1 MTPIMRI
8 LCFLLLVGFSGQLW
22 AQSLRLATFNC
33 EFLLPNKVHIKYGL
47 PFDNKKLPQEWRDE
61 RFRQKKFA
69 ASVDVVA
76 THLVRLQADVL
87 GLTEVGDQ
95 AAVQALVEA
104 LKKKG
109 VDYPHWKVCQSGDTG
124 TGQHVAI
131 LSKFPLK
138 DIVPNFPNRGLY
150 FAESDYEQTYST
162 DITKGMKA
170 TVTAHGIDLN
180 VFVFHFKSERGGE
193 DSDQQRLM
201 QAEIAR
207 RVSLPY
213 IQQGKHVVIMGD
225 LNSEPR
231 HEVLLTVRGFR
242 DIGAELLQTGDLYY
256 FDDPKVRWTYNYRG
270 QMEQLDH
277 ILLSMSLTDL
287 CGENDYRQKKWGIQT
302 TIIPTNN
309 EAISDHNAVIVQLNL
324 KQ

>member
-1 MTPIMRI
+1 MMRI
-8 LCFLLLVGFSGQLW
+8 LFFLLFVSCNIQLW
-22 AQSLRLATFNC
+22 AQSIRLATFNC
-33 EFLLPNKVHIKYGL
+33 EFLLPDKVHIKYGL

-69 ASVDVVA
+69 ASVDIVA
-76 THLVRLQADVL
+76 DHLVSLQADVL

-138 DIVPNFPNRGLY
+138 DVVPNFPDRGLY

-193 DSDQQRLM
+193 DSDQKRLM

-213 IQQGKHVVIMGD
+213 LQQGQHVVVMGD

-231 HEVLLTVRGFR
+231 HEVLLTLRGFR
-242 DIGAELLQTGDLYY
+242 DIGEELLQTGDLYY

-287 CGENDYRQKKWGIQT
+287 CGTNDYRQKKWGIQT

-309 EAISDHNAVIVQLNL
+309 EAISDHNAVVVQLNL